1 MRFTLPV
8 VLGVY
13 SLVMF
18 LMGYPD
24 HAVLTASLST
34 VSGLALYL
42 TRANDMGRLKE
53 ALEAV
58 SALGTS
64 NSNKIDMLVEKMQLH
79 KTTSNHTIDRIV
91 GLEAENKKL
100 TAQLVLLQDRL
111 LKLESEVGTNP
122 FGG

>member
-1 MRFTLPV
+1 M